1 MIESI
6 LGCSF
11 NAALIKFLASVEL
24 VCSFTSVKN
33 LHSSRQVSFGAYLIK
48 LKVNPEGTKSARFGV
63 ACLMP
68 RVILPWSRAIAL
80 KEDFYSNLMI

>member
-11 NAALIKFLASVEL
+11 NAALIKFLTVEL

-48 LKVNPEGTKSARFGV
+48 LKVNPEGTIFELEGAVGV
-63 ACLMP
+63 
-68 RVILPWSRAIAL
+68 LP
-80 KEDFYSNLMI
+80 